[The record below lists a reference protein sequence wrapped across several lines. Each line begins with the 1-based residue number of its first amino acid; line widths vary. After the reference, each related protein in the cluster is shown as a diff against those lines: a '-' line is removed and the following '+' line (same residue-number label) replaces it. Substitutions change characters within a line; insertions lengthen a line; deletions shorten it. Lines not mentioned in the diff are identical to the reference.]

1 MTLLLYQRLNDMAE
15 IKINGKTYPIHFG
28 LRAINEH
35 AKNTKF
41 SFEQMTTSNDA
52 LSALDDIV
60 GLIHTGLN
68 EGARKAGS
76 DQRFTI
82 TEVWDLCEEDPRA
95 ILVAADVF
103 QQSIN
108 VCMEKLGESVGKN

>member
-1 MTLLLYQRLNDMAE
+1 MAE
-15 IKINGKTYPIHFG
+15 ITINGKTHPIHFG

-41 SFEQMTTSNDA
+41 SFEQMTTSGDA
-52 LSALDDIV
+52 LASLDDIV

-68 EGARKAGS
+68 EGARKAGIEE
-76 DQRFTI
+76 RLTI
-82 TEVWDLCEEDPRA
+82 TEVWDMCEEDPKA
-95 ILVAADVF
+95 ILVAADIF

-108 VCMEKLGESVGKN
+108 ICLEKLGESVEKN

>member
-1 MTLLLYQRLNDMAE
+1 MAE
-15 IKINGKTYPIHFG
+15 ITINGKTYPIHFG

-52 LSALDDIV
+52 LASLDDIV

-76 DQRFTI
+76 EERLTI
-82 TEVWDLCEEDPRA
+82 TEVWDMCEEDPKA
-95 ILVAADVF
+95 ILVAADIF
-103 QQSIN
+103 HESIN
-108 VCMEKLGESVGKN
+108 ACLEKLGESVEKN